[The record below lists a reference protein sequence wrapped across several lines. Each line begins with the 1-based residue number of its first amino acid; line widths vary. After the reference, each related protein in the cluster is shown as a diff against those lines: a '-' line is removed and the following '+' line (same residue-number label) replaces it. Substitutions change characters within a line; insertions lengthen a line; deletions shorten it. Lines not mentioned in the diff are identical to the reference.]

1 MSKREGPPKSQLDPQ
16 PLWSTAVD
24 ALLRVEADLELSA
37 EEAIVAQSAAAP
49 AWLQEVMSEYGASP
63 PVELVADHYAELG
76 EQEQAG
82 LFAELNETC
91 GFDYAAE
98 VVTLAKKRSGES
110 ARKSAGGDSG
120 APD

>member
-24 ALLRVEADLELSA
+24 ALLRVDAELEQSEDTA
-37 EEAIVAQSAAAP
+37 NVAQSAAGP
-49 AWLQEVMSEYGASP
+49 QWLEAVLSEYGASP
-63 PVELVADHYAELG
+63 PVALVAEHYAELG

-98 VVTLAKKRSGES
+98 VVTLAKKRSAES
-110 ARKSAGGDSG
+110 AGKSVGGDSG

>member
-24 ALLRVEADLELSA
+24 ALLRVDADLELSP
-37 EEAIVAQSAAAP
+37 EEAIVAHSAAAP
-49 AWLQEVMSEYGASP
+49 EWLQAVLSEYGASP
-63 PVELVADHYAELG
+63 PVALVADHYAELG

-91 GFDYAAE
+91 GYDYAAE
-98 VVTLAKKRSGES
+98 VVTLAKKRSAES
-110 ARKSAGGDSG
+110 VGKSAGGDSG